1 MLYPQNGGRI
11 VAIDFVTSL
20 HSMYSG
26 YCQAAS
32 HAQSAEMQPIA
43 TDEAARSACVA
54 DIRHKREPCKTA

>member
-11 VAIDFVTSL
+11 LAIDFVTSL
-20 HSMYSG
+20 HPVYSG

-43 TDEAARSACVA
+43 TDEAARSACVS